1 MVFLVDGLNSFGNG
15 MEVRSSLNEGN
26 EVVDFVFPL
35 PGFDNVQPPSIIEA
49 VDVLP
54 AALAFNNLFVIGYD
68 C

>member
-1 MVFLVDGLNSFGNG
+1 